1 MLLTDRILVF
11 AGMTTE
17 CCSIQDLGRETK
29 ILKLVQVQTVLA
41 GTGSGVGTGV

>member
-29 ILKLVQVQTVLA
+29 ILKLVQTVLA